1 MAKKKAS
8 EMSVLEVADAIQ
20 WCMGKMQ
27 ENMNKLPDLAEQK
40 AKSESEYD
48 KQIEIAVLELKE
60 NNAATLVK
68 DLAKG
73 KCSDYKYKMSIA
85 KKGKPNHRLGKH
97 HTMEAR
103 KKIGLAHK
111 GNTYN
116 KGRILTVGHRR
127 KLSLTMKDYWL
138 RQKFPGLNQ

>member
-85 KKGKPNHRLGKH
+85 
-97 HTMEAR
+97 ES
-103 KKIGLAHK
+103 
-111 GNTYN
+111 TY
-116 KGRILTVGHRR
+116 KLTASNVKSYDDIMNGWQSVNRYLDVVS
-127 KLSLTMKDYWL
+127 K
-138 RQKFPGLNQ
+138 Q